1 MINNSFYI
9 NIQRGTIEGCGH
21 ARQTLLY
28 FLGYWQNGEGAF
40 YMKYLICLFSFKA
53 HKKKKKRII
62 YFRY

>member
-9 NIQRGTIEGCGH
+9 NVWRGTIGGCGH

>member
-9 NIQRGTIEGCGH
+9 NVQRGTIEGCGH

-40 YMKYLICLFSFKA
+40 CTKYLIYLFS
-53 HKKKKKRII
+53 
-62 YFRY
+62 